1 MATADRFDRFTDRA
15 RKVLTLAQDE
25 AQRFNHNYI
34 GTEHLLLGLVRE
46 GEGVAAKV
54 LENLNVELAKVRQAV
69 EFIIGRG
76 ERPVLGEIGLTPRAK
91 KVIEL
96 AIDEARRLG
105 HNYIG
110 TEHLLLGLVR
120 EEGGIASGVLES
132 LGVSLDKVRHEVVRV
147 LSQSSAPS
155 SPQTERRS
163 GGSKTPTLDAL
174 GIDLTEA
181 ARAGRLDPVIGRE
194 REIERVIQILA
205 RRTKNNPA
213 LIGEPGVGKT
223 AIAEGLAQRI
233 VKGDVPAPLLDKR
246 VVTLDMGSLVA
257 GTKYR
262 GEFEER
268 LKKVL
273 EELRAS
279 RDAILFVDEL
289 HTLVGAGAAEG
300 AIDAAN
306 ILKPPLARG
315 EIQCIGATTLD
326 EYRKHVEKDPAL
338 ERRFAQVIVAE
349 PTQEETFEILKG
361 LRPRYE
367 AHHKVRITDEALRAA
382 VDLSVRYINDRQLP
396 DKAIDV
402 IDEASSRVMLRHAS
416 PPPELRAARREADD
430 LERDHQAAV
439 AAGTFDR
446 AGSLRSQLD
455 GLKGRIETLDRAWR
469 ASLTGKVAPSASL
482 AASASV
488 NAAPDATATSTDTP
502 SPDVIALPA
511 SGTSGDVVQA
521 PIIDAASRAAAPA
534 PRAAAS
540 APSALVAPQIA
551 NRPDERPA
559 VTEEEIAA
567 VVAMWTGI
575 PVMRLAEG
583 ETARL
588 LKMEEVI
595 GGRVIGQEQAIGTL
609 SRAVRRARA
618 GLKDPKRPIGSFL
631 FLGPT
636 GVGKTELAKALAEF
650 MFGTE
655 DALIKIDMS
664 EFMERH
670 NTSRLVG
677 APPGYVGFDD
687 GGQLTEAIR
696 RRPYAVVLLDE
707 IEKAHS
713 EVFNILLQILEDGQ
727 LTDAKGRRV
736 DFRNVILIMTSN
748 LGARQIQ
755 TPSSLGFRARG
766 EGESARAEEEYG
778 LISAKVDEELKKAFR
793 PEFLN
798 RVDASIVFRPL
809 SQEEMRRIVDLL
821 VKRIISQLREQGHEL
836 SITDEA
842 KDHLIKVGYD
852 VTYGARPLRRAIQT
866 LVEDPLAERLL
877 LGGDPLN
884 AAYVVDLVDGA
895 LAVMIREEGGAAA
908 TALPAEAVGAAD

>member
-54 LENLNVELAKVRQAV
+54 LENLSVELAKVRQAV

-76 ERPVLGEIGLTPRAK
+76 ERPVLGDIGLTPRAK

-147 LSQSSAPS
+147 LSQSSGAS
-155 SPQTERRS
+155 TAVAERRAS
-163 GGSKTPTLDAL
+163 NSKTPTLDAL

-181 ARAGRLDPVIGRE
+181 ARSGRLDPVIGRE

-326 EYRKHVEKDPAL
+326 EYRKHIEKDPAL

-349 PTQEETFEILKG
+349 PTQEETIDILNG

-367 AHHKVRITDEALRAA
+367 AHHKVRITDEALRVA
-382 VDLSVRYINDRQLP
+382 VDLAVRYISDRQLP

-416 PPPELRAARREADD
+416 PPPELRAARREADA
-430 LERDHQAAV
+430 LERDQQDAA
-439 AAGTFDR
+439 AAGAFDR
-446 AGSLRSQLD
+446 ASSLRSQLE
-455 GLKGRIETLDRAWR
+455 GLKGRITELDRTWR
-469 ASLTGKVAPSASL
+469 ASLTGATAPSAERPTP
-482 AASASV
+482 
-488 NAAPDATATSTDTP
+488 APMPDPVRRDP
-502 SPDVIALPA
+502 SVIALP
-511 SGTSGDVVQA
+511 A
-521 PIIDAASRAAAPA
+521 PIIDAASRTLGTSTAGTAPG
-534 PRAAAS
+534 
-540 APSALVAPQIA
+540 SALAPVASPSQA
-551 NRPDERPA
+551 DPTPPNRSDDRPVVTDDE
-559 VTEEEIAA
+559 VAA

-575 PVMRLAEG
+575 PVMRLAEA

-588 LKMEEVI
+588 LKMEASL
-595 GGRVIGQEQAIGTL
+595 GGRVVGQEQAIGTL

-636 GVGKTELAKALAEF
+636 GTGKTIIADWIVEEFVPFEQELALVAARDQHGDVVLFPLVQTHQHVQVCDWVLAPVEASHALQQRARNIAASLL
-650 MFGTE
+650 T
-655 DALIKIDMS
+655 ALD
-664 EFMERH
+664 
-670 NTSRLVG
+670 
-677 APPGYVGFDD
+677 YVGVLSIELFYGPQGLLVNELAPRTHNSGHYSIEACSLSQFDQQLLTV
-687 GGQLTEAIR
+687 GG
-696 RRPYAVVLLDE
+696 
-707 IEKAHS
+707 
-713 EVFNILLQILEDGQ
+713 
-727 LTDAKGRRV
+727 
-736 DFRNVILIMTSN
+736 
-748 LGARQIQ
+748 
-755 TPSSLGFRARG
+755 
-766 EGESARAEEEYG
+766 ARAEAPQLLVPGALMVNLLGFEARGADHPEADYPQQRAALQALPQLHLHWYG
-778 LISAKVDEELKKAFR
+778 KQGSSVGRKLGHVTVL
-793 PEFLN
+793 LQQG
-798 RVDASIVFRPL
+798 DAQARR
-809 SQEEMRRIVDLL
+809 QEAMERLDQIRRIW
-821 VKRIISQLREQGHEL
+821 
-836 SITDEA
+836 
-842 KDHLIKVGYD
+842 
-852 VTYGARPLRRAIQT
+852 PL
-866 LVEDPLAERLL
+866 P
-877 LGGDPLN
+877 
-884 AAYVVDLVDGA
+884 DGA
-895 LAVMIREEGGAAA
+895 PSAQGA
-908 TALPAEAVGAAD
+908 